1 MNLKNNEL
9 MVIGMLLDYL
19 IGDLVF
25 VANETMVND
34 VVLKCMHAIASY
46 LKKYIYV
53 MNFS

>member
-9 MVIGMLLDYL
+9 MVIDMLVDYL

-25 VANETMVND
+25 VANENNILRWWMI
-34 VVLKCMHAIASY
+34 LCSHASQFFENIH
-46 LKKYIYV
+46 V

>member
-34 VVLKCMHAIASY
+34 HDVVLKCMHAS
-46 LKKYIYV
+46 
-53 MNFS
+53 